1 MANTANPSTQPIYP
15 NNPLVWHR
23 ALTTQVNGFN
33 PMANTTVNPPVLLGR
48 ASESGALLEHLSTF
62 SMYSAPVAGSGGS
75 SGGGGTAA
83 DGAFGTGTVADPLAL
98 RFYSRRKG
106 TTELVSILELALNP
120 ASRFNAFRWAFFPII
135 PDPQVG
141 LRLAAGEE
149 LYVAL
154 SKAVPGA
161 GINISVR
168 GGHYSLDGEDYFGA

>member
-15 NNPLVWHR
+15 NNPLVWHTR
-23 ALTTQVNGFN
+23 LTTQVNGFD

-62 SMYSAPVAGSGGS
+62 STYVAPPVGGGGSGGNPP
-75 SGGGGTAA
+75 A
-83 DGAFGTGTVADPLAL
+83 DGDFGTGTVSAPVAL

-106 TTELVSILELALNP
+106 TTELMAILELVLNP
-120 ASRFNAFRWAFFPII
+120 ATRFNAFRWAFFPII

-154 SKAVPGA
+154 SKPVAAPGLVV
-161 GINISVR
+161 SVR
-168 GGHYSLDGEDYFGA
+168 GGHYSLDGEDYFGVA